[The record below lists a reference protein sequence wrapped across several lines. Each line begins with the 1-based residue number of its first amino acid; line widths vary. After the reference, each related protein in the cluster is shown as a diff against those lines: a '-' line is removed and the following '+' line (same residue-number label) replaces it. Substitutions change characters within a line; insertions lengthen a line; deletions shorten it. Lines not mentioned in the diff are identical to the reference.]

1 MEHIL
6 RYNGHKVRY
15 KDQGSGTPIV
25 LLHGYLESLNS
36 WNEFAAAL
44 ASDYRVITPDLPG
57 HGETGVPGTVSS
69 MDYMAEVVKYVLES
83 AGISKAVV
91 IGHSMGGYATLAFA
105 ARYPD
110 ALSGFGLF
118 HSAPFPD
125 TDEKKKNRDR
135 EIQLVREGKK
145 NLIFNTNIPKMFAD
159 DNLEIM
165 ADKVEAAKEIAR
177 HTPEEGIIAVLE
189 GMKARSDRTQ
199 LVKEPPAPFL
209 YLLGKK
215 DKYIAFEN
223 IEPFI
228 SGLDKAQ
235 VEILENSGH
244 LGFIEEKER
253 AEEIIRAFM
262 TRIKL

>member
-1 MEHIL
+1 MEHNIQ
-6 RYNGHKVRY
+6 YNGHNVRY
-15 KDQGSGTPIV
+15 KDQGSGTPLV

-36 WNEFAAAL
+36 WDNFAASL
-44 ASDYRVITPDLPG
+44 ASEYRIITPDLPG

-69 MDYMAEVVKYVLES
+69 MDYMAEVVKYVMES
-83 AGISKAVV
+83 AGITKAIV

-105 ARYPD
+105 DRYPE
-110 ALSGFGLF
+110 ALLGFGLF

-159 DNLEIM
+159 DNLERL
-165 ADKVEAAKEIAR
+165 ADKVETAKEIAR
-177 HTPEEGIIAVLE
+177 GTPEEGIIAVLE
-189 GMKARSDRTQ
+189 GMKARPDRTQ
-199 LVKEPPAPFL
+199 LVKNPEVPFL

-228 SGLDKAQ
+228 SELTNARI
-235 VEILENSGH
+235 EILENSGH
-244 LGFIEEKER
+244 MGFVEEKER
-253 AEEIIRAFM
+253 SEEIIKAFM
-262 TRIKL
+262 SGL